1 MDKLTINDFNVSLP
15 SSQNVTNR
23 KEILEL
29 KKEEKDKIPVQDL
42 SSLNSDGVK
51 VVFENKQGE
60 LIALNLSDENYSSL
74 QKNFG
79 SYTNYVARNDGSIRL
94 NGEANEFIANWFE
107 NIEDNFNSLSSNL
120 SSNTQD
126 KNIKLNFHTN
136 TITQSMQ
143 NLGFKSNDE
152 KISDDANIEEKL
164 NFFIDKDVNKDG
176 KVDDSDVKEPSMREI
191 LSDIKEASGGGANAM
206 KTIDPQKINK
216 KDDSGVTIKEKDEKD
231 DKDLLEIAK
240 EKGLSTLSADEQ
252 AKLKASNPQIFEEL
266 QNKSL
271 GNLEQNLKKDLMVQ
285 ISNNEAIFV
294 NKRV

>member
-1 MDKLTINDFNVSLP
+1 MKIDTNIRPLTIQTDK
-15 SSQNVTNR
+15 
-23 KEILEL
+23 KELSVL
-29 KKEEKDKIPVQDL
+29 KKEDEDKVKVKDI
-42 SSLNSDGVK
+42 SDNQISGFK
-51 VVFENKQGE
+51 VVFENKKGE

-152 KISDDANIEEKL
+152 KIPNDASMEKKL
-164 NFFIDKDVNKDG
+164 NFFIDKDRDKNG
-176 KVDDSDVKEPSMREI
+176 KIDDNDVKEPSMGEI

-216 KDDSGVTIKEKDEKD
+216 KDDKENNIKEKEDE
-231 DKDLLEIAK
+231 DLLQKAQ
-240 EKGLSTLSADEQ
+240 EKGLSALSADEQ

>member
-1 MDKLTINDFNVSLP
+1 MKIDTSASLTHSLTNNVDK
-15 SSQNVTNR
+15 
-23 KEILEL
+23 KELSVL
-29 KKEEKDKIPVQDL
+29 KKEDQDKIPVQDL

-74 QKNFG
+74 QKNFS
-79 SYTNYVARNDGSIRL
+79 SYTNYVTRNDGSIRL

-152 KISDDANIEEKL
+152 KIPNDASMEKKL
-164 NFFIDKDVNKDG
+164 NFFID
-176 KVDDSDVKEPSMREI
+176 
-191 LSDIKEASGGGANAM
+191 
-206 KTIDPQKINK
+206 
-216 KDDSGVTIKEKDEKD
+216 
-231 DKDLLEIAK
+231 
-240 EKGLSTLSADEQ
+240 
-252 AKLKASNPQIFEEL
+252 
-266 QNKSL
+266 
-271 GNLEQNLKKDLMVQ
+271 
-285 ISNNEAIFV
+285 
-294 NKRV
+294 

>member
-94 NGEANEFIANWFE
+94 NGEANQFVSNWFE
-107 NIEDNFNSLSSNL
+107 SVKDNFGSLNSNL
-120 SSNTQD
+120 NNKQQSV
-126 KNIKLNFHTN
+126 KLNFN
-136 TITQSMQ
+136 TSTLQQSMQ
-143 NLGFKSNDE
+143 NLGFKTSDE

-216 KDDSGVTIKEKDEKD
+216 KDDKENNIKEKEDE
-231 DKDLLEIAK
+231 DLLQKAK
-240 EKGLSTLSADEQ
+240 EKGLSALSADEQ
-252 AKLKASNPQIFEEL
+252 AKLKASNPQIFEKL

-271 GNLEQNLKKDLMVQ
+271 QNLGKDLKKDLMVQ

>member
-29 KKEEKDKIPVQDL
+29 KKEDQDKIPVQDL

-60 LIALNLSDENYSSL
+60 LIALNLSNENYSSL

-152 KISDDANIEEKL
+152 KIPNDASMEKKL
-164 NFFIDKDVNKDG
+164 NFFIDKDRDKNG
-176 KVDDSDVKEPSMREI
+176 KIDDSDVKEPSMREI

-216 KDDSGVTIKEKDEKD
+216 KDDKENNIKEKEDE
-231 DKDLLEIAK
+231 DLLEIAK
-240 EKGLSTLSADEQ
+240 EKGLSALSADEQ

>member
-1 MDKLTINDFNVSLP
+1 MKIDTSASLTHSLTNNVDK
-15 SSQNVTNR
+15 
-23 KEILEL
+23 KELSVL

-143 NLGFKSNDE
+143 NLGFKTSDE

-216 KDDSGVTIKEKDEKD
+216 KDDKENNIKEKEDE
-231 DKDLLEIAK
+231 DLLQKAQ
-240 EKGLSTLSADEQ
+240 EKGLSALSADEQ

>member
-1 MDKLTINDFNVSLP
+1 MKIDTSASLTHSLTNNVDK
-15 SSQNVTNR
+15 
-23 KEILEL
+23 KELSVL

-94 NGEANEFIANWFE
+94 NGEANQFVSNWFE
-107 NIEDNFNSLSSNL
+107 SVKDNFGSLNSNL

-143 NLGFKSNDE
+143 NLGFKTSDE

-216 KDDSGVTIKEKDEKD
+216 KDDKENNIKEKEDE
-231 DKDLLEIAK
+231 DLLQKAQ
-240 EKGLSTLSADEQ
+240 EKGLSALSADEQ

>member
-1 MDKLTINDFNVSLP
+1 MKIDTSASLTHSLTNNVDK
-15 SSQNVTNR
+15 
-23 KEILEL
+23 KELSVL

-94 NGEANEFIANWFE
+94 NGEANQSVSNWFE
-107 NIEDNFNSLSSNL
+107 SVKDNFGSLNSNL
-120 SSNTQD
+120 NNKQQSV
-126 KNIKLNFHTN
+126 KLNFN
-136 TITQSMQ
+136 TSTLQQSMQ
-143 NLGFKSNDE
+143 NLGFKTSDE

-216 KDDSGVTIKEKDEKD
+216 KDDKENNIKEKEDE
-231 DKDLLEIAK
+231 DLLQKAQ
-240 EKGLSTLSADEQ
+240 EKGLSALSADEQ

>member
-1 MDKLTINDFNVSLP
+1 MKIDTSASLTHSLTNNVDK
-15 SSQNVTNR
+15 
-23 KEILEL
+23 KELSVL

-94 NGEANEFIANWFE
+94 NGEANQFVSNWFE
-107 NIEDNFNSLSSNL
+107 SVKDNFGSLNSNL
-120 SSNTQD
+120 NNKQQSV
-126 KNIKLNFHTN
+126 KLNFN
-136 TITQSMQ
+136 TSTLQQSMQ
-143 NLGFKSNDE
+143 NLGFKTSDE
-152 KISDDANIEEKL
+152 KIPNDASMEKKL
-164 NFFIDKDVNKDG
+164 NFFIDKDRDKNG
-176 KVDDSDVKEPSMREI
+176 KIDDNDVKEPSMGEI
-191 LSDIKEASGGGANAM
+191 LNDISKISGRANAM
-206 KTIDPQKINK
+206 QTIDPQKIYK

-240 EKGLSTLSADEQ
+240 EKGLSALSADEQ

>member
-29 KKEEKDKIPVQDL
+29 KKEDQDKIPVQDL

-94 NGEANEFIANWFE
+94 NGEANQFVSNWFE
-107 NIEDNFNSLSSNL
+107 SVKDNFGSLNSNL
-120 SSNTQD
+120 NNKQQSV
-126 KNIKLNFHTN
+126 KLNFN
-136 TITQSMQ
+136 TSTLQQSMQ
-143 NLGFKSNDE
+143 NLGFKTSDE
-152 KISDDANIEEKL
+152 KISDDANIKEKL

-176 KVDDSDVKEPSMREI
+176 KVDGSDVKEPSMREI

-216 KDDSGVTIKEKDEKD
+216 KDDKENNIKEKEDE
-231 DKDLLEIAK
+231 DLLQKAK
-240 EKGLSTLSADEQ
+240 EKGLSALSADEQ
-252 AKLKASNPQIFEEL
+252 AKLKASNPQIFEKL

-271 GNLEQNLKKDLMVQ
+271 QNLGKDLKKDLMVQ

>member
-29 KKEEKDKIPVQDL
+29 KKEDQDKIPVQDL

-60 LIALNLSDENYSSL
+60 LIALNLSNENYSSL
-74 QKNFG
+74 QKNFS

-94 NGEANEFIANWFE
+94 NGEANQFVSNWFE
-107 NIEDNFNSLSSNL
+107 SVKDNFGSLNSNL
-120 SSNTQD
+120 NNKQQSV
-126 KNIKLNFHTN
+126 KLNFN
-136 TITQSMQ
+136 TSTLQQSMQ
-143 NLGFKSNDE
+143 NLGFKTSDE

-216 KDDSGVTIKEKDEKD
+216 KDDKENNIKEKEDE
-231 DKDLLEIAK
+231 DLLQKAK
-240 EKGLSTLSADEQ
+240 EKGLSALSADEQ
-252 AKLKASNPQIFEEL
+252 AKLKASNPQIFEKL

-271 GNLEQNLKKDLMVQ
+271 QNLGKDLKKDLMVQ

>member
-29 KKEEKDKIPVQDL
+29 KKEDQDKIPVQDL

-94 NGEANEFIANWFE
+94 NGEANQFVSNWFE
-107 NIEDNFNSLSSNL
+107 SVKDNFGSLNSNL
-120 SSNTQD
+120 NNKQQSV
-126 KNIKLNFHTN
+126 KLNFN
-136 TITQSMQ
+136 TSTLQQSMQ
-143 NLGFKSNDE
+143 NLGFKTSDE

-216 KDDSGVTIKEKDEKD
+216 KDDKENNIKEKEDE
-231 DKDLLEIAK
+231 DLLQKAQ
-240 EKGLSTLSADEQ
+240 EKGLSALSADEQ
-252 AKLKASNPQIFEEL
+252 AKLKASNPQIFEKL

>member
-1 MDKLTINDFNVSLP
+1 KV
-15 SSQNVTNR
+15 
-23 KEILEL
+23 
-29 KKEEKDKIPVQDL
+29 KDI
-42 SSLNSDGVK
+42 SDNQISGFK
-51 VVFENKQGE
+51 VVFENKKGE

-152 KISDDANIEEKL
+152 KIPNDASMEKKL
-164 NFFIDKDVNKDG
+164 NFFIDKDRDKNG
-176 KVDDSDVKEPSMREI
+176 KIDDNDVKEPSMGEI
-191 LSDIKEASGGGANAM
+191 LNDISKISGRANAM
-206 KTIDPQKINK
+206 QTIDPQKIYK

>member
-143 NLGFKSNDE
+143 NLGFKISDE

-216 KDDSGVTIKEKDEKD
+216 KDDKENNIKEKEDE
-231 DKDLLEIAK
+231 DLLEIAK
-240 EKGLSTLSADEQ
+240 EKGLSALSADEQ

>member
-1 MDKLTINDFNVSLP
+1 MKIDTSASLTHSLTNNVDK
-15 SSQNVTNR
+15 
-23 KEILEL
+23 KELSVL
-29 KKEEKDKIPVQDL
+29 KKEDLDKIPVQDL

-79 SYTNYVARNDGSIRL
+79 SYMNYVARNDGSIRL
-94 NGEANEFIANWFE
+94 NGEVNQFVSNWFE
-107 NIEDNFNSLSSNL
+107 SVKDNFGSLNSNL
-120 SSNTQD
+120 NNKQQSV
-126 KNIKLNFHTN
+126 KLNFN
-136 TITQSMQ
+136 TSTLQQSMQ
-143 NLGFKSNDE
+143 NLGFKTSDE

-216 KDDSGVTIKEKDEKD
+216 KDDKENNIKEKEDE
-231 DKDLLEIAK
+231 DLLQKAQ
-240 EKGLSTLSADEQ
+240 EKGLSALSADEQ
-252 AKLKASNPQIFEEL
+252 AKLEASNPEEFEKLKQKSLQEL
-266 QNKSL
+266 SQNLSKDFQNKIE
-271 GNLEQNLKKDLMVQ
+271 NQEAQ
-285 ISNNEAIFV
+285 IV
-294 NKRV
+294 DKRV

>member
-1 MDKLTINDFNVSLP
+1 
-15 SSQNVTNR
+15 
-23 KEILEL
+23 
-29 KKEEKDKIPVQDL
+29 
-42 SSLNSDGVK
+42 
-51 VVFENKQGE
+51 
-60 LIALNLSDENYSSL
+60 
-74 QKNFG
+74 
-79 SYTNYVARNDGSIRL
+79 
-94 NGEANEFIANWFE
+94 NGEANQFVSNWFE
-107 NIEDNFNSLSSNL
+107 SVKDNFGSLNSNL
-120 SSNTQD
+120 NNKQQSV
-126 KNIKLNFHTN
+126 KLNFN
-136 TITQSMQ
+136 TSTLQQSMQ
-143 NLGFKSNDE
+143 NLGFKTSDE

-216 KDDSGVTIKEKDEKD
+216 KDDKENNIKEKEDE
-231 DKDLLEIAK
+231 DLLQKAQ
-240 EKGLSTLSADEQ
+240 EKGLSALSADEQ

>member
-29 KKEEKDKIPVQDL
+29 KKEDQDKIPVQDL

-94 NGEANEFIANWFE
+94 NGEANQFVSNWFE
-107 NIEDNFNSLSSNL
+107 SVKDNFGSLNSNL
-120 SSNTQD
+120 NNKQQSV
-126 KNIKLNFHTN
+126 KLNFNTN
-136 TITQSMQ
+136 TLQQSMQ
-143 NLGFKSNDE
+143 NLGFKTSDE

-191 LSDIKEASGGGANAM
+191 LSDIKEASGGGASAM

-216 KDDSGVTIKEKDEKD
+216 KDDKENNIKEKEDE
-231 DKDLLEIAK
+231 DLLQKAK
-240 EKGLSTLSADEQ
+240 EKGLSALSADEQ
-252 AKLKASNPQIFEEL
+252 AKLKASNPQIFEKL

-271 GNLEQNLKKDLMVQ
+271 QNLGKDLKKDLMVQ

>member
-60 LIALNLSDENYSSL
+60 LIALNLSNENYSSL
-74 QKNFG
+74 QKNFS

-94 NGEANEFIANWFE
+94 NGEANQFVSNWFE
-107 NIEDNFNSLSSNL
+107 SVKDNFGSLNSNL
-120 SSNTQD
+120 NNKQQSV
-126 KNIKLNFHTN
+126 KLNFN
-136 TITQSMQ
+136 TSTLQQSMQ
-143 NLGFKSNDE
+143 NLGFKTSDE

-216 KDDSGVTIKEKDEKD
+216 KDDKENNIKEKEDE
-231 DKDLLEIAK
+231 DLLQKAK
-240 EKGLSTLSADEQ
+240 EKGLSALSADEQ
-252 AKLKASNPQIFEEL
+252 AKLKASNPQIFEKL

-271 GNLEQNLKKDLMVQ
+271 QNLGKDLKKDLMVQ

>member
-1 MDKLTINDFNVSLP
+1 MKIDTSASLTHSLTNNVDK
-15 SSQNVTNR
+15 
-23 KEILEL
+23 KELSVL

-94 NGEANEFIANWFE
+94 NGEANQFVSNWFE

-143 NLGFKSNDE
+143 NLGFKTSDE

-216 KDDSGVTIKEKDEKD
+216 KDDKENNIKEKEDE
-231 DKDLLEIAK
+231 DLLEIAK
-240 EKGLSTLSADEQ
+240 EKGLSALSADEQ

>member
-1 MDKLTINDFNVSLP
+1 MKIDTSASLTHSLTNNVDK
-15 SSQNVTNR
+15 
-23 KEILEL
+23 KELSVL
-29 KKEEKDKIPVQDL
+29 KKEDQDKIPVQDL

-79 SYTNYVARNDGSIRL
+79 SYMNYVARNDGSIRL
-94 NGEANEFIANWFE
+94 NGEVNQFVSNWFE
-107 NIEDNFNSLSSNL
+107 SVKDNFGSLNSNL
-120 SSNTQD
+120 NNKQQSV
-126 KNIKLNFHTN
+126 KLNFN
-136 TITQSMQ
+136 TSTLQQSMQ
-143 NLGFKSNDE
+143 NLGFKTSDE

-216 KDDSGVTIKEKDEKD
+216 KDDKENNIKEKEDE
-231 DKDLLEIAK
+231 DLLQKAQ
-240 EKGLSTLSADEQ
+240 EKGLSALSADEQ
-252 AKLKASNPQIFEEL
+252 AKLEASNPEEFEKLKQKPLQEL
-266 QNKSL
+266 SQNLSKDFQNKIE
-271 GNLEQNLKKDLMVQ
+271 NQEAQ
-285 ISNNEAIFV
+285 IV
-294 NKRV
+294 DKRV

>member
-29 KKEEKDKIPVQDL
+29 KKEDQDKIPVQDL

-74 QKNFG
+74 QKNFS

-94 NGEANEFIANWFE
+94 NGEANQFVSNWFE
-107 NIEDNFNSLSSNL
+107 SVKDNFGSLNSNL
-120 SSNTQD
+120 NNKQQSV
-126 KNIKLNFHTN
+126 KLNFN
-136 TITQSMQ
+136 TSTLQQSMQ
-143 NLGFKSNDE
+143 NLGFKTSDE

-176 KVDDSDVKEPSMREI
+176 KVDGSDVKEPSMREI

-216 KDDSGVTIKEKDEKD
+216 KDDKENNIKEKEDE
-231 DKDLLEIAK
+231 DLLQKAK
-240 EKGLSTLSADEQ
+240 EKGLSALSADEQ
-252 AKLKASNPQIFEEL
+252 AKLKASNPQIFEKL

-271 GNLEQNLKKDLMVQ
+271 QNLGKDLKKDLMVQ

>member
-29 KKEEKDKIPVQDL
+29 KKEDQDKIPVQDL

-60 LIALNLSDENYSSL
+60 LIALNLSNENYSSL

-94 NGEANEFIANWFE
+94 NGEANQFVSNWFE
-107 NIEDNFNSLSSNL
+107 SVKDNFGSLNSNL
-120 SSNTQD
+120 NNKQQSV
-126 KNIKLNFHTN
+126 KLNFN
-136 TITQSMQ
+136 TSTLQQSMQ
-143 NLGFKSNDE
+143 NLGFKTSDE

-216 KDDSGVTIKEKDEKD
+216 KDDKENNIKEKEDE
-231 DKDLLEIAK
+231 DLLQKAQ
-240 EKGLSTLSADEQ
+240 EKGLSALSADEQ

>member
-29 KKEEKDKIPVQDL
+29 KKEDQDKIPVQDL

-94 NGEANEFIANWFE
+94 NGEANQFVSNWFE
-107 NIEDNFNSLSSNL
+107 SVKDNFGSLNSNL
-120 SSNTQD
+120 NNKQQSV
-126 KNIKLNFHTN
+126 KLNFN
-136 TITQSMQ
+136 TSTLQQSMQ
-143 NLGFKSNDE
+143 NLGFKTSDE

-216 KDDSGVTIKEKDEKD
+216 KDDKENNIKEKEDE
-231 DKDLLEIAK
+231 DLLQKAK
-240 EKGLSTLSADEQ
+240 EKGLSALSADEQ
-252 AKLKASNPQIFEEL
+252 AKLKASNPQIFEKL

-271 GNLEQNLKKDLMVQ
+271 QNLGKDLKKDLMVQ

>member
-29 KKEEKDKIPVQDL
+29 KKEDQDKIPVQDL

-94 NGEANEFIANWFE
+94 NSEANQFVSNWFE
-107 NIEDNFNSLSSNL
+107 SVKDNFGSLNSNL
-120 SSNTQD
+120 NNKQQSV
-126 KNIKLNFHTN
+126 KLNFNTN
-136 TITQSMQ
+136 TLQQSMQ
-143 NLGFKSNDE
+143 NLGFKTSDE

-216 KDDSGVTIKEKDEKD
+216 KDDKENNIKEKEDE
-231 DKDLLEIAK
+231 DLLQKAQ
-240 EKGLSTLSADEQ
+240 EKGLSALSADEQ
-252 AKLKASNPQIFEEL
+252 AKLEASNPEEFEKL
-266 QNKSL
+266 KQKSL
-271 GNLEQNLKKDLMVQ
+271 QELSRNLSKDFKNKIENQEAQ
-285 ISNNEAIFV
+285 IV
-294 NKRV
+294 DKRV

>member
-23 KEILEL
+23 KEVLEL
-29 KKEEKDKIPVQDL
+29 KKEDQDKIPVQDL

-60 LIALNLSDENYSSL
+60 LIALNLSNENYSSL
-74 QKNFG
+74 QKNFS

-94 NGEANEFIANWFE
+94 NGEANQFVSNWFE
-107 NIEDNFNSLSSNL
+107 SVKDNFGSLNSNL
-120 SSNTQD
+120 NNKQQSV
-126 KNIKLNFHTN
+126 KLNFN
-136 TITQSMQ
+136 TSTLQQSMQ
-143 NLGFKSNDE
+143 NLGFKTSDE

-176 KVDDSDVKEPSMREI
+176 KVDGSDVKEPSMREI

-216 KDDSGVTIKEKDEKD
+216 KDDKENNIKEKEDE
-231 DKDLLEIAK
+231 DLLQKAK
-240 EKGLSTLSADEQ
+240 EKGLSALSADEQ
-252 AKLKASNPQIFEEL
+252 AKLKASNPQIFEKL

-271 GNLEQNLKKDLMVQ
+271 QNLGKDLKKDLMVQ

>member
-94 NGEANEFIANWFE
+94 NGEANQFVSNWFE
-107 NIEDNFNSLSSNL
+107 SVKDNFGSLNSNL
-120 SSNTQD
+120 NNKQQSV
-126 KNIKLNFHTN
+126 KLNFN
-136 TITQSMQ
+136 TSTLQQSMQ
-143 NLGFKSNDE
+143 NLGFKTSDE

-206 KTIDPQKINK
+206 KTIDLQKINK
-216 KDDSGVTIKEKDEKD
+216 KDDKENNIKEKEDE
-231 DKDLLEIAK
+231 DLLQKAQ
-240 EKGLSTLSADEQ
+240 EKGLSALSADEQ

>member
-1 MDKLTINDFNVSLP
+1 MKIDTSIRPLTIQTDK
-15 SSQNVTNR
+15 
-23 KEILEL
+23 KELSVL
-29 KKEEKDKIPVQDL
+29 KKEDEDKVKVKDI
-42 SSLNSDGVK
+42 SDNQISGFK
-51 VVFENKQGE
+51 VVFENKKGE

-143 NLGFKSNDE
+143 NLGFKTSDE

-216 KDDSGVTIKEKDEKD
+216 KDDKENNIKEKEDE
-231 DKDLLEIAK
+231 DLLQKAQ
-240 EKGLSTLSADEQ
+240 EKGLSALSADEQ

>member
-94 NGEANEFIANWFE
+94 NGEANQFVSNWFE
-107 NIEDNFNSLSSNL
+107 SVKDNFGSLNSNL
-120 SSNTQD
+120 NNKQQSV
-126 KNIKLNFHTN
+126 KLNFN
-136 TITQSMQ
+136 TSTLQQSMQ
-143 NLGFKSNDE
+143 NLGFKTSDE

-216 KDDSGVTIKEKDEKD
+216 KDDKENNIKEKEDE
-231 DKDLLEIAK
+231 DLLEIAK
-240 EKGLSTLSADEQ
+240 EKGLSALSADEQ

>member
-1 MDKLTINDFNVSLP
+1 MKIDTSASLTHSLTNNVDK
-15 SSQNVTNR
+15 
-23 KEILEL
+23 KELSVL
-29 KKEEKDKIPVQDL
+29 KKEDQDKIPVQDL

-79 SYTNYVARNDGSIRL
+79 SYMNYVARNDGSIRF
-94 NGEANEFIANWFE
+94 NGEVNQFVSNWFE
-107 NIEDNFNSLSSNL
+107 SVKDNFGSLNSNL
-120 SSNTQD
+120 NNKQQSV
-126 KNIKLNFHTN
+126 KLNFN
-136 TITQSMQ
+136 TSTLQQSMQ
-143 NLGFKSNDE
+143 NLGFKTSDE

-216 KDDSGVTIKEKDEKD
+216 KDDKENNIKEKEDE
-231 DKDLLEIAK
+231 DLLQKAQ
-240 EKGLSTLSADEQ
+240 EKGLSALSADEQ
-252 AKLKASNPQIFEEL
+252 AKLEASNPEEFEKLKQKSLQEL
-266 QNKSL
+266 SQNLSKDFQNKIE
-271 GNLEQNLKKDLMVQ
+271 NQEAQ
-285 ISNNEAIFV
+285 IV
-294 NKRV
+294 DKRV